1 MENMYTGLG
10 CKELSKQDQYQY
22 VGNGPPTPLPPNP
35 TFTLT
40 YYQLTVVG
48 LGEGWVG
55 GCPHTDIDPIKLTL
69 SGCKSHMFSPGFN
82 SKGRL
87 AQTTV
92 LLNQ

>member
-1 MENMYTGLG
+1 M
-10 CKELSKQDQYQY
+10 
-22 VGNGPPTPLPPNP
+22 
-35 TFTLT
+35 
-40 YYQLTVVG
+40 
-48 LGEGWVG
+48 G
-55 GCPHTDIDPIKLTL
+55 GCPHSDIDPNELTL